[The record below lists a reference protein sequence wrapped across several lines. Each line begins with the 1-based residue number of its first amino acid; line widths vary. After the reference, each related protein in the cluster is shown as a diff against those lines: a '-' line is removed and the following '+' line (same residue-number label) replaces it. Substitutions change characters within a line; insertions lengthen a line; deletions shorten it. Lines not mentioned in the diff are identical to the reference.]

1 MTLSSLLHYML
12 ALGVFVDSGM
22 MRRTPTSGEVPWMV
36 RHTANAN
43 GNAMDSSNDTLH
55 RSRKHMHNH
64 RMVSQVVDD
73 MTMVSKE
80 DEYALHNYDY
90 DYNGDGDDGKSHPI
104 TRTRTRTRNVINGVR
119 KKIQKLTL
127 NVRRLH
133 KIAVRDVYDVCNYCA
148 LSEVATRT
156 RSGTR
161 SGSKDVPSVCST
173 TPKLCDAIS
182 STTTSPFTT
191 EERTKMVQ
199 VGDDLL
205 RRCEEALESSEIW
218 DVVVDEAQATS
229 AGHYVKIWRT
239 FVPFDRDVNSPG
251 DAVTNE
257 PTVRSEVV
265 LDASPSEVFSL
276 FRDNRRVHE
285 YNPNC
290 AELHDLIE
298 VDENVKINWCAT
310 AKVCAK

>member
-1 MTLSSLLHYML
+1 
-12 ALGVFVDSGM
+12 M
-22 MRRTPTSGEVPWMV
+22 MRRTPTAGEVPWMV

-43 GNAMDSSNDTLH
+43 GNAMDPSNDTLH
-55 RSRKHMHNH
+55 RSRKHKHNH
-64 RMVSQVVDD
+64 RMISQVVDD
-73 MTMVSKE
+73 MTMVSEE
-80 DEYALHNYDY
+80 DDYPLHNYDY
-90 DYNGDGDDGKSHPI
+90 DGDGGKSHPI

-119 KKIQKLTL
+119 NKIQKLTL

-133 KIAVRDVYDVCNYCA
+133 KITVRDVYDVCNPCA

-156 RSGTR
+156 RSG
-161 SGSKDVPSVCST
+161 SKEVSSVCST
-173 TPKLCDAIS
+173 TPKVGDAIS
-182 STTTSPFTT
+182 STFTSPFTT
-191 EERTKMVQ
+191 DERINMVQ
-199 VGDDLL
+199 VGDTLL

-251 DAVTNE
+251 AAVTNE

-265 LDASPSEVFSL
+265 LDASPSQVFSL

-310 AKVCAK
+310 AKVSAK